1 MYLLLDLCSRWGRMG
16 WQSILTRVTSLMCS
30 LAITLLRVYIIFDP
44 GTHIF
49 ILHRAHG
56 LGSQSTSRAPHAPPP
71 PTPPWATI
79 WPPAASVSNFQ
90 NCCGCHSR
98 PSTKTILRSD
108 LNTLL
113 LETPPGGGVGVEGCQ
128 WLLSALPVC
137 TVFISFKPCK
147 MKMGISNKIP
157 KYVCSP
163 QLSSCSWFSKA
174 RPLLISFLVTEEH
187 VRWMPGF
194 I

>member
-71 PTPPWATI
+71 LN
-79 WPPAASVSNFQ
+79 PALGYHLTT
-90 NCCGCHSR
+90 CCLCKQFPELLWLPQQAFHQDNTEIRLKYTFIGN
-98 PSTKTILRSD
+98 STWGW
-108 LNTLL
+108 
-113 LETPPGGGVGVEGCQ
+113 GGG
-128 WLLSALPVC
+128 
-137 TVFISFKPCK
+137 
-147 MKMGISNKIP
+147 
-157 KYVCSP
+157 
-163 QLSSCSWFSKA
+163 
-174 RPLLISFLVTEEH
+174 
-187 VRWMPGF
+187 
-194 I
+194 